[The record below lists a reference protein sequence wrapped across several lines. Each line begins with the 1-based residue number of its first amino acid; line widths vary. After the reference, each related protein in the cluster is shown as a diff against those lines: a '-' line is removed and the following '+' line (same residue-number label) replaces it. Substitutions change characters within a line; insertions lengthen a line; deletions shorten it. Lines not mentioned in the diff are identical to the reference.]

1 VIMPRSFLYLV
12 AASALA
18 VAVVTLHGFT
28 GSASMAEKARV
39 VPTPAVDETTPTAKS
54 EVAVFAGGC
63 FWGVQGVYQ
72 HVKGVTNAVSG
83 YAGGEKKTAEY
94 EVVGTGS
101 TGHAESVQVTFDPR
115 VVSYGRLL
123 QIFFSVAHDPT
134 QRGGQGPDRGPQYRS
149 VVFVSSARQE
159 EIAKAYIEQLTAAH
173 VFKDSITTQ
182 VVHLVKFYPAEDYH
196 QDFARKNPNHR
207 YIQAIDMPKVED
219 LRREFAALYV
229 K

>member
-1 VIMPRSFLYLV
+1 MIIIRSF
-12 AASALA
+12 A
-18 VAVVTLHGFT
+18 VALVLVFSLVVIGHASRVTLPDPAT
-28 GSASMAEKARV
+28 DEPSAAAR
-39 VPTPAVDETTPTAKS
+39 TPATLVL
-54 EVAVFAGGC
+54 AGGC
-63 FWGVQGVYQ
+63 FWGVEEVFQ
-72 HVKGVTNAVSG
+72 HVRGVVDVKSG
-83 YAGGEKKTAEY
+83 YAGGSARDASY
-94 EVVGTGS
+94 EVVSNGT
-101 TGHAESVQVTFDPR
+101 TGHAESVEIRYDPGKI
-115 VVSYGRLL
+115 SMGRLL